1 MKNINAETIITVA
14 SLKEAGFSS
23 FRMVNSGN
31 QGFHKNG
38 VDVCINGLGKC
49 SICTEVNGELLIGN
63 EYFDTIE
70 QLERE
75 IDRIKSG
82 RKHDE

>member
-1 MKNINAETIITVA
+1 MRK
-14 SLKEAGFSS
+14 
-23 FRMVNSGN
+23 
-31 QGFHKNG
+31 
-38 VDVCINGLGKC
+38 GLLLTAPK
-49 SICTEVNGELLIGN
+49 ICTEVNGELLIGN